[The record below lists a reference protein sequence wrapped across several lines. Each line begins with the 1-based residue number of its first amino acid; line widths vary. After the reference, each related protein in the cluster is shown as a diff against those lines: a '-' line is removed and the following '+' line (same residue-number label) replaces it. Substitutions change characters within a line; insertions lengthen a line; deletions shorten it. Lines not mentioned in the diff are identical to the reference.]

1 MDRIEHLDVF
11 YHERKVGTLASY
23 KKRLAAF
30 AYEREWLENG
40 FPISPFSLPLENK
53 VFVPRPDPFD
63 GLFGVFADSL
73 PDGWGRLLVDRPMQ
87 KHHIDPRAL
96 GNLECHKLLRRKPSD
111 ELFLLGGSSGQCSGY
126 FGTRRFDRIRSI
138 DGNAESQRIPMISVS
153 GLFGDIPSDS

>member
-1 MDRIEHLDVF
+1 M
-11 YHERKVGTLASY
+11 
-23 KKRLAAF
+23 
-30 AYEREWLENG
+30 
-40 FPISPFSLPLENK
+40 
-53 VFVPRPDPFD
+53 DPFD
-63 GLFGVFADSL
+63 EIFGVFADNL
-73 PDGWGRLLVDRPMQ
+73 PDGWWRLLVDRPMQ
-87 KHHIDPRAL
+87 KHHIDPRSL